1 MTTADEADARAVL
14 EAQVAEWR
22 GLPRAQLAYY
32 VQRGKPVTREVWGTA
47 GRFYSVELHL
57 AARADGS
64 FHGIALV
71 DDYGALGRERPLRM
85 DFEVPADDAG
95 PGGG

>member
-1 MTTADEADARAVL
+1 ML

-22 GLPRAQLAYY
+22 TLPRAQLAYY

-57 AARADGS
+57 TAREGGG

-71 DDYGALGRERPLRM
+71 DDYGRLGRDRPLRI
-85 DFEVPADDAG
+85 DFDVEAQDARDG
-95 PGGG
+95 